1 MAVRF
6 VTIFQ
11 PREGKRDEFLKEVAQ
26 AKEHLTRL
34 GGRFRLGEMVVGGP
48 LTGQMVITI
57 EFDNLAA
64 YATFIDARNADKEW
78 QEFQR
83 KADRENGTR
92 TLVSRSLVQDLM

>member
-34 GGRFRLGEMVVGGP
+34 GARFRLGEMVVGGP
-48 LTGQMVITI
+48 LTGQMVITL
-57 EFDNLAA
+57 EFDTMGA
-64 YATFIDARNADKEW
+64 YAAFMEARNSDKEW
-78 QEFQR
+78 QEFQS

-92 TLVSRSLVQDLM
+92 TLVSRALVQDLM